1 MGFLMVA
8 LSFMASSLMI
18 KYQMVV
24 DHVYGPMPLKSGR
37 QKLFDDDTA
46 NDGIEVIDRSPS

>member
-1 MGFLMVA
+1 MVA
-8 LSFMASSLMI
+8 LSFMTSSLMI

-37 QKLFDDDTA
+37 QKLFDDDAA
-46 NDGIEVIDRSPS
+46 NDGMEVIDRSPS